1 MNGPASPLTRIA
13 GGHLVTATGKQEADL
28 DFRAGRIVALWP
40 RDGETPPPAD
50 ETIDAGGTY
59 VLPGAID
66 AHTHFGMPLG
76 GGRCSL
82 GWRES
87 SEAALLGGTT
97 TVVDFANP
105 ERGEP
110 LPEAVERWRAMA
122 DGTILCDYGL
132 HCTVL
137 DVAPE
142 RLDEIPQLIAAG
154 IPTFKGFLAYP
165 GRLML
170 DREQMR
176 ILMRV
181 VARHGGLLLVHAE
194 DGAMNTVAQKVLL
207 DVGRTGARW
216 HPLAHPARSETLA
229 VQAALELARETG
241 CRLEIVHAS
250 LGETVEQVREAR
262 SGFGQDVLLEVCL
275 HHLFLDESLYLGGH
289 SAALAATCSP
299 PLRAPENGER
309 LMRALAEGDVDL
321 LSTDH
326 CEFDLGTKLQ
336 AAEGGFPAVPNG
348 CGGVGERLTISYSLG
363 VVTGKLDLGAW
374 IQSIATRPARLMGLG
389 DRKGRLAAGY
399 DADIVLFDPAPEYRW
414 EPLGPSDRR
423 GSIWAG
429 MPVCGRV
436 RDVWLRG
443 RQVVAGGRLTA
454 GEATGRYLER
464 RL

>member
-1 MNGPASPLTRIA
+1 MRIQ
-13 GGHLVTATGKQEADL
+13 GGKLATGQGLIEADL
-28 DFRAGRIVALWP
+28 RIEGEKIVEVLVPGADP
-40 RDGETPPPAD
+40 REEPV
-50 ETIDAGGTY
+50 IDATNRW
-59 VLPGAID
+59 VLPGAVD

-76 GGRCSL
+76 DGRSSL

-105 ERGEP
+105 EPGEP
-110 LPEAVERWRAMA
+110 LPAAVERWRAMA
-122 DGTILCDYGL
+122 DPQILCDYGL

-137 DVAPE
+137 DISPE
-142 RLDEIPQLIAAG
+142 RLDEIPALVESG
-154 IPTFKGFLAYP
+154 IPTLKGFLAYP

-181 VARHGGLLLVHAE
+181 VARSEGLLLVHAE
-194 DGAMNTVAQKVLL
+194 DGAMNTVAQKVLT
-207 DVGRTGARW
+207 DVGRTGSRW

-229 VQAALELARETG
+229 VETALELARETR

-250 LGETVEQVREAR
+250 LADTVDLVNEAR
-262 SGFGQDVLLEVCL
+262 SGYGQDVLLEVCL
-275 HHLFLDESLYLGGH
+275 HHLFLDDSLYLGGH
-289 SAALAATCSP
+289 SAALAAICSP
-299 PLRAPENGER
+299 PLRPAENGER
-309 LMRALAEGDVDL
+309 LMRALAEGEADL

-326 CEFDLGTKLQ
+326 CEFDLGTKLK

-348 CGGVGERLTISYSLG
+348 CGGVGERLTLSYALG
-363 VVTGKLDLGAW
+363 VVTGKLDVGRW
-374 IQSIATRPARLMGLG
+374 IGSISARPARLMGLAG
-389 DRKGRLAAGY
+389 RKGRLAAGH
-399 DADIVLFDPAPEYRW
+399 DADIVLFDPMPEYRW
-414 EPLGPSDRR
+414 EPLGASDRR

-443 RQVVAGGRLTA
+443 RQVVADGQLVPDAPNGC
-454 GEATGRYLER
+454 YLER
-464 RL
+464 TL